1 MQTPDNRTITF
12 TPDYYQTD
20 HSTHYLRIDMQT
32 GAKKL
37 VAKGVD
43 KTSLE
48 QALAIAKERMDNQK
62 AWEAMSVKV
71 PAFAPW
77 APNGYARLCQQ
88 VKAAEAINALDKKNL
103 TQAKVDEAVSALN
116 VAINTMRPGNLAE
129 PEDLNKL
136 LSLLTSAKNIQNK
149 TAELREAIDY
159 ADMVVQYVND
169 GSGTHDLIEKAINKF
184 GAVKK

>member
-1 MQTPDNRTITF
+1 
-12 TPDYYQTD
+12 
-20 HSTHYLRIDMQT
+20 MQT
-32 GAKKL
+32 GAKKK
-37 VAKGVD
+37 VSKDVD

-88 VKAAEAINALDKKNL
+88 VKAAEAINALNKKSL
-103 TQAKVDEAVSALN
+103 TQANIDEAVSALN

-129 PEDLNKL
+129 PEDLNEL
-136 LSLLTSAKNIQNK
+136 LSMLTNAKNIQNK
-149 TAELREAIDY
+149 TTALREAIDY

-169 GSGTHDLIEKAINKF
+169 GSGTHDLIGKATDKLSIALK
-184 GAVKK
+184 GM